1 MNQEEKIKKFI
12 LGENKYKK
20 IKEKKDNIIISKEE
34 KSRIQ
39 NLINSTKFWD
49 NFNLDLYIKIFKN
62 DKSR

>member
-62 DKSR
+62 NK

>member
-39 NLINSTKFWD
+39 NLINSTIFWD

>member
-12 LGENKYKK
+12 LGEKKYKK

-39 NLINSTKFWD
+39 NLINSTIFWD

>member
-12 LGENKYKK
+12 LGEKKYKK

-62 DKSR
+62 NK

>member
-12 LGENKYKK
+12 LGEKKYKK